1 MGGWEGGV
9 VDTKQRFLCTYLHLV
24 DYSTFGCMIVSLFP
38 LACLCENCET
48 TEKRKEKKGG
58 RGGGGKIPKCN

>member
-1 MGGWEGGV
+1 MAGEGV
-9 VDTKQRFLCTYLHLV
+9 SLILNKDFCVHLLHLV

-48 TEKRKEKKGG
+48 PEKRKEKKGG
-58 RGGGGKIPKCN
+58 RGAERKFPNATD